1 MVPLGK
7 KSLSMI
13 IFVEFVSYVVKV
25 TSTFFSWYEKMYI
38 YHMLVYSY
46 SFGVKKFPNWALLA
60 ALSC

>member
-46 SFGVKKFPNWALLA
+46 SFGVKKFPN
-60 ALSC
+60 